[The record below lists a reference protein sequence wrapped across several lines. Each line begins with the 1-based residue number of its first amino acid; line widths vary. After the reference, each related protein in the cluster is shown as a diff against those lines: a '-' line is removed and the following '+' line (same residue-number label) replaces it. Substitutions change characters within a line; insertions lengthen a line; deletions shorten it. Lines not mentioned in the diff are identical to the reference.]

1 MISLNQSEEK
11 KKKEDNSKVDE
22 RARYFPGIETPEEAQ
37 EDEDE

>member
-1 MISLNQSEEK
+1 MSDNE

-22 RARYFPGIETPEEAQ
+22 RARYFPGIESFEEAQ

>member
-22 RARYFPGIETPEEAQ
+22 RARFPGIETFEEAQ